1 MKLAQA
7 IKMSLPLERSKESLK
22 VFDDE
27 YDKAYISGMRKKVFI
42 SYTSTGLEWLWCFN
56 RPEFIGLHYIH
67 DVNVYQYYFNVVS

>member
-1 MKLAQA
+1 MYVDDGGRYCYEDQPKICRWNCVKLAQA

-42 SYTSTGLEWLWCFN
+42 SYTSTGLE
-56 RPEFIGLHYIH
+56 
-67 DVNVYQYYFNVVS
+67 